1 MASLDDRR
9 EPVLLVS
16 VHYESHTGPD
26 DRLEQTRVLLDAIDR
41 HFPGRPVLIGGD
53 FNTNTLDRPNHERPE

>member
-1 MASLDDRR
+1 MMASLDIGGQA
-9 EPVLLVS
+9 VLLVS

-41 HFPGRPVLIGGD
+41 IFPAGRC
-53 FNTNTLDRPNHERPE
+53 